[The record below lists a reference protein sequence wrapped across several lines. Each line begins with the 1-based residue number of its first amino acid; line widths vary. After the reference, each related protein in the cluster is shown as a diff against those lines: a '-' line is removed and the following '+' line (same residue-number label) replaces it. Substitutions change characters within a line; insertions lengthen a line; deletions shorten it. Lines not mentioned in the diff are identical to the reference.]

1 MKKVLKV
8 LIPLLLIVALLT
20 AAIWFF
26 IFYRP
31 DVTNSFLTD
40 QAQAMADRGRYSRA
54 IKYYTWASKLEPER
68 DDIHIG
74 LAETYAASGN
84 FTKAEYTLVKAI
96 STNPKLTELYVS
108 LCRVYV
114 EQGKL
119 LDATQMLDRLSDP
132 DVKAELDAMRPS
144 APTVVPE
151 GGYYTEYIDVS
162 VSSDTSTVYLTANGE
177 YPSSED
183 DIYTGPFQLSSG
195 ETTVLAIAVSEDGLV
210 SPAVLTGYTVGGVV
224 EAVTLQDPAVDRA
237 VREQLSLS
245 EDAELMS
252 DLLWSITHLV
262 LPDTVADLTD
272 LSRFTS
278 LRSLSINDVSG
289 LDLSVLSSLTSLQEL
304 DLSGCTISSDALQAI
319 GSLTHLRKL
328 ILNGCALTDI
338 TAFSQLTGLTE
349 LSLSGNSLDDIGILS
364 LMTELERVDL
374 SRNPLSSIAALSACN
389 KLKYLD
395 ISNCSITSLG
405 SLSDKRVLETVLA
418 SNNTIRSIDELS
430 GCDALSVLEVKN
442 CLISDISV
450 LTTLPSLTR
459 FDADH
464 NEVTV
469 IPDFNEDDCKLIY
482 FSVNYNQVTD
492 VSGLADIDTLNY
504 LNIDYN
510 AVTDLLP
517 ISKNINLIK
526 VNAWDNA
533 ITKESVD
540 ALAGFEII
548 LNYNPNYEAP
558 EA

>member
-8 LIPLLLIVALLT
+8 LIPILLIIALLT
-20 AAIWFF
+20 AAVWFF
-26 IFYRP
+26 IFHRA
-31 DVTNSFLTD
+31 DLTNAFLVD
-40 QAQAMADRGRYSRA
+40 QAENMTHRGRYSRA
-54 IKYYTWASKLEPER
+54 VKYYTWASRLEPER
-68 DDIHIG
+68 DDIHIK

-96 STNPKLTELYVS
+96 SANPKLTELYAT

-132 DVKAELDAMRPS
+132 DVKADLDAMRPS
-144 APTVVPE
+144 APSVSPD

-162 VSSDTSTVYLTANGE
+162 VSADTATVYVTADGE
-177 YPSSED
+177 YPSSD
-183 DIYTGPFQLSSG
+183 ADIYAGPLQLSSG
-195 ETTVLAIAVSEDGLV
+195 ETTVLAIAVSDDGLV

-224 EAVTLQDPAVDRA
+224 EAVTLQDPAIDST

-245 EDAELMS
+245 AEADLMS
-252 DLLWSITHLV
+252 DLLWSITHLA
-262 LPDTVADLTD
+262 LPDTVTDLSD

-289 LDLSVLSSLTSLQEL
+289 LDLTVLSSLTSLQEL
-304 DLSGCTISSDALQAI
+304 DLSGCTISSDALRAI
-319 GSLTHLRKL
+319 GSLTQLRKL
-328 ILNGCALTDI
+328 ILDRCALTDI
-338 TAFSQLTGLTE
+338 TAFSQLTGLNE
-349 LSLSGNSLDDIGILS
+349 LSLSGNSLDDIGVIS
-364 LMTELERVDL
+364 LMTELENVDL
-374 SRNPLSSIAALSACN
+374 SNNPLSSIAALSACN
-389 KLKYLD
+389 RLKYLD

-405 SLSDKRVLETVLA
+405 SLSDKRALETVLA
-418 SNNTIRSIDELS
+418 SNNMIHSIDELS
-430 GCDALSVLEVKN
+430 GCSALSVLEVKN
-442 CLISDISV
+442 NLIKDITA
-450 LTTLPSLTR
+450 LTKLPSLTR

-464 NEVTV
+464 NEIIA

-482 FSVNYNQVTD
+482 FSINYNQVTD
-492 VSGLADIDTLNY
+492 VSGLADINTLNY

-533 ITKESVD
+533 ISQESVD
-540 ALAGFEII
+540 ALLSFEII